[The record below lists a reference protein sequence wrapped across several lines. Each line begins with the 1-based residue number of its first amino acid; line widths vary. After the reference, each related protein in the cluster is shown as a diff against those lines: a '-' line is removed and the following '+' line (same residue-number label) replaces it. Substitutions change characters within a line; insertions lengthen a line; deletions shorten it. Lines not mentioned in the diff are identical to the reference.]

1 MINKI
6 SKNEALLKINKVLDN
21 GKAAEKF
28 EMMVNALGG
37 SKSFLS
43 TYEKEL
49 SHNMYA
55 EDINLGKD
63 GWVKEMK
70 TRELGLLL
78 IELGGGRK
86 QVNDQI
92 NYHVGYENVLGVGS
106 VIEASTPVIKVL
118 ANSKDDFD
126 RVKELIKSCFIIS
139 DQEVKKSL
147 NIYEVVK

>member
-1 MINKI
+1 
-6 SKNEALLKINKVLDN
+6 
-21 GKAAEKF
+21 
-28 EMMVNALGG
+28 MMVNALGG

-49 SHNMYA
+49 SHNMYV
-55 EDINLGKD
+55 EDIHLGKQ
-63 GWVKEMK
+63 GWIKEIK

-86 QVNDQI
+86 QVDDKI

-106 VIEASTPVIKVL
+106 EIETLTPVIKVL

-126 RVKELIKSCFIIS
+126 RVKESIKNCFIIS
-139 DQEVKKSL
+139 DQEVKKSQ
-147 NIYEVVK
+147 NIYEVIK

>member
-1 MINKI
+1 
-6 SKNEALLKINKVLDN
+6 
-21 GKAAEKF
+21 
-28 EMMVNALGG
+28 MMVNALGG

-55 EDINLGKD
+55 EDINLGKN
-63 GWVKEMK
+63 GWIKEIK

-86 QVNDQI
+86 QADDKI

-106 VIEASTPVIKVL
+106 VIETSTPVIKVL
-118 ANSKDDFD
+118 AKSKDDFD
-126 RVKELIKSCFIIS
+126 RVKELIKNCFIVS
-139 DQEVKKSL
+139 DYEVKKSP
-147 NIYEVVK
+147 NIYEVIK